1 MQNTNTYIVSNWK
14 MNGTALLM
22 HEMVKAFT
30 EKTMAK
36 SSTCQLNTAIPRWVF
51 CPPALLIKETKQNYP
66 EIILGGQDCHPKRT
80 GAFTGNISALL
91 LKESGAT
98 YVIVGHSERRHYHN
112 ESNALIAEKAC
123 MAIECGLI
131 PIICIGESEET
142 YNNGLT
148 LDFLKKQLDESL
160 CGINK
165 EQHFIVAYEPIW
177 AIGTGKTATRADIE
191 KVHSFLRTQLPD
203 TPLLYGGSVTASNAY
218 DILTTPNVN
227 GVLVGGAS
235 LKVDEFKAILEAACM
250 RNTAT

>member
-1 MQNTNTYIVSNWK
+1 
-14 MNGTALLM
+14 MNGTAVLM
-22 HEMVKAFT
+22 HEMVKAFIENPAT
-30 EKTMAK
+30 KNDKAQ
-36 SSTCQLNTAIPRWVF
+36 STNTIPRWVF
-51 CPPALLIKETKQNYP
+51 CPPALLITETKQNYP
-66 EIILGGQDCHPKRT
+66 EIIIGGQDCHQKRT
-80 GAFTGNISALL
+80 GAFTGNISASL

-123 MAIECGLI
+123 MAIKCGLI

-160 CGINK
+160 CGLNK

-177 AIGTGKTATRADIE
+177 AIGTGKTATRTDIE
-191 KVHSFLRTQLPD
+191 KVHSFLRNQLPD

-235 LKVDEFKAILEAACM
+235 LKIDEFKTILEAARMCD
-250 RNTAT
+250 TAT